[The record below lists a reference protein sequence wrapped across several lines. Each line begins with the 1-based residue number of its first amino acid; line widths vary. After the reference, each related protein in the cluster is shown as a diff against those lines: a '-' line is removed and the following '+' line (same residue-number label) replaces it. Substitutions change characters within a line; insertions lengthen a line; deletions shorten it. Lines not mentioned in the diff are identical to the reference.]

1 MLKTGGC
8 PTSPRSSRATT
19 ERWFYASASASAN
32 ETCRT
37 GASGRQRQERGR
49 HGQLQ
54 HGRSDVSAVEGNDSD
69 DDEIERFVTKYNFVG
84 DDMRWPTKNRM
95 RRAYCSSFWLKR
107 SQGEHNGLCSCLYIT
122 TRLEFRRTGSDRSDS
137 YIRKKEKQVR

>member
-1 MLKTGGC
+1 MDNYNTAEVTFQQLKET
-8 PTSPRSSRATT
+8 TATT
-19 ERWFYASASASAN
+19 LKSNDAS
-32 ETCRT
+32 
-37 GASGRQRQERGR
+37 Q
-49 HGQLQ
+49 
-54 HGRSDVSAVEGNDSD
+54 
-69 DDEIERFVTKYNFVG
+69 KYNFVG

-107 SQGEHNGLCSCLYIT
+107 SQGEQNGLCSCLYIT